1 VIVGSA
7 FEAPTLSLPV
17 STISQ
22 WWVSRSSSAVV
33 ILASSVELGVGHQ
46 LPRLVFKPAGFG
58 DECKIGYEPFEFQG
72 FYGKR
77 LIVSFGWRYDFN
89 GGGLQKTEDVPD
101 FLLSAGRQLL
111 HLPTWTH
118 RAYSRRC

>member
-1 VIVGSA
+1 VVGQPIKQCGRHLGIA
-7 FEAPTLSLPV
+7 K
-17 STISQ
+17 
-22 WWVSRSSSAVV
+22 
-33 ILASSVELGVGHQ
+33 LGVGHQ